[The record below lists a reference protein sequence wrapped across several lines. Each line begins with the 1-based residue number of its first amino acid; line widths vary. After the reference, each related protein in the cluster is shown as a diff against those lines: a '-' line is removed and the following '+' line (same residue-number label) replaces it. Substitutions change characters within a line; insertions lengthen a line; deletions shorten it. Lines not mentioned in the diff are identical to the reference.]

1 MTFIPDVIVTTDYS
15 PATIALVA
23 EAKGTTASLDK
34 AVIPLKQYMLLMG
47 CPVGIIFTPQVLR
60 IYKDRFLGRTQD
72 SIELVGEFPSD
83 ELFKARQPVPG
94 GKEWE
99 VESAL
104 VEWLDELAHTGQV
117 VVSDPRLRSAIADY
131 ILPAI
136 SGGRVS
142 VVHPNTPEG

>member
-1 MTFIPDVIVTTDYS
+1 MAFTPDVIVTTDYS

-23 EAKGTTASLDK
+23 EAKGTAANLDEV
-34 AVIPLKQYMLLMG
+34 ALRLKQYMLWMN

-72 SIELVGEFPSD
+72 SIEMVGDFPTG
-83 ELFKARQPVPG
+83 ELFNARQQVVVS
-94 GKEWE
+94 ESA
-99 VESAL
+99 VESTL
-104 VEWLDELAHTGQV
+104 FQWLDELAHTGQV
-117 VVSDPRLRSAIADY
+117 RVSNQRLRSAIDEH

-142 VVHPNTPEG
+142 IVHPGTPEH